1 MNGLP
6 EPREERGHVNE
17 EQAIQ
22 SRDARRFPI
31 IAAWVVILAVSDL
44 PDIIWNAAAGRVPA
58 PLFWGKV
65 AFLAVFLGLT
75 LIVGALR
82 RLKPFA
88 LFLAVFYMAL
98 GLKALVRSTAW
109 FQGRFNSPGISFFQG
124 FMAEFVLDIGVALAV
139 IAVLWIIKRDR
150 RAFFMTKGRLDAP
163 IERVRWLGI
172 KAGGSWKT
180 FGWIFACAA
189 AVAVL
194 VPTIL
199 AIAPSTATVV
209 KALPLLPA
217 VLLFAAINAFTEE
230 VYFRAG
236 PLATLTEIIGKNQ
249 TLLLTA
255 AYFGLA
261 HWLYGSPPGLLGAL
275 MPGFLAWLI
284 AKSMLETRGIGWPWL
299 IHFLPDVVVFF
310 SYALLRMKA

>member
-1 MNGLP
+1 
-6 EPREERGHVNE
+6 VNE
-17 EQAIQ
+17 DDKAQAG
-22 SRDARRFPI
+22 DPRRILI
-31 IAAWVVILAVSDL
+31 ITAWVVILAVSDL
-44 PDIIWNAAAGRVPA
+44 PDIVWNALAGRVPA

-75 LIVGALR
+75 FLVKVLR
-82 RLKPFA
+82 RLKPYA
-88 LFLAVFYMAL
+88 LFLAVFYLAL
-98 GLKALVRSTAW
+98 GLKALVRATAW
-109 FQGRFNSPGISFFQG
+109 FQDRFNSPGVSFFQG

-163 IERVRWLGI
+163 IEPVRWLGI

-180 FGWIFACAA
+180 FGWIFAGVAA
-189 AVAVL
+189 LGVL
-194 VPTIL
+194 IPTIL
-199 AIAPSTATVV
+199 AIAPSTATLV
-209 KALPLLPA
+209 KTLPFLPA

-255 AYFGLA
+255 VFFGLA
-261 HWLYGSPPGLLGAL
+261 HWLYGSPPGLVGFL
-275 MPGFLAWLI
+275 MTGFLAWLM
-284 AKSMLETRGIGWPWL
+284 AKSMLETRGIAWPWL
-299 IHFLPDVVVFF
+299 IHFLPDVVIFF
-310 SYALLRMKA
+310 SYVLLRVKG